1 MLERVNHR
9 FRPDLERLEAKLTLS
24 ASPSALPAGLEAGTA
39 TSPPHSAPPP
49 AALRAAG
56 HPAQLA
62 AGHPGGSQAGG
73 NSTISADAIRQYN
86 GFYVYRLTNP
96 KLFNNHIPTPLAGHV
111 LLQNA
116 QPVPGQVY
124 NVLQI
129 AMRNGT
135 AQTFTSS
142 SNFYVKL
149 SGQPQFHPVLTG
161 NQVWKPGD
169 WFVFYVLT
177 KKYYPI
183 ANQIKGGFIFL
194 LDGAKSW
201 AIPGPS
207 GIFLRLPYNPAKI
220 NNQLDWI
227 VTHGQGAQGG
237 IGLKYGLPDTAI
249 YEFVAARTE
258 RNDFG
263 GIF

>member
-1 MLERVNHR
+1 MSERVNYR
-9 FRPDLERLEAKLTLS
+9 FRPGLERLEAKQTLS
-24 ASPSALPAGLEAGTA
+24 ASPALASLAHHGAGARTA
-39 TSPPHSAPPP
+39 PPHSVSPP
-49 AALRAAG
+49 APHQGA
-56 HPAQLA
+56 
-62 AGHPGGSQAGG
+62 GGSQAGAD
-73 NSTISADAIRQYN
+73 SSISADAIRQYR

-96 KLFNNHIPTPLAGHV
+96 KLFNNHIDTPTAGHV
-111 LLQNA
+111 LVQNT

-135 AQTFTSS
+135 ARTFTSS
-142 SNFYVKL
+142 DNFYVKL
-149 SGQPQFHPVLTG
+149 SGQHHLTPILTG
-161 NQVWKPGD
+161 NQVWKPGQ
-169 WFVFYVLT
+169 WFIFYVVT

-183 ANQIKGGFIFL
+183 ENQIKGGFIFL

-207 GIFLRLPYNPAKI
+207 GIFLRLRYNPATI
-220 NNQLDWI
+220 NRTLDWI
-227 VTHGQGAQGG
+227 ATKGPGAQGG
-237 IGLKYGLPDTAI
+237 IGLTYGLPDTAI